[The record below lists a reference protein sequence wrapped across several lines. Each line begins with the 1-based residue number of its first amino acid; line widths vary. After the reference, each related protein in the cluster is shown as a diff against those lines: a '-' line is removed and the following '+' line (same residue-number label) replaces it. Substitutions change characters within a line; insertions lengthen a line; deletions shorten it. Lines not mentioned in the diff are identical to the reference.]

1 MNIKD
6 PVKAIRK
13 FCGDGELGDTCTDIR
28 DYLLKSIDETD
39 SGLLDAVLPRYED
52 DTIVFMHTDGA
63 PYLST
68 VLKWGH
74 IELSIDLSHLGS
86 TYTCVTL
93 ELPPFT
99 NQVDSEI
106 SQLCLENNVKGMYCT
121 ELTSEVHNYL
131 NSLYTSGYVNLRDL
145 LLGMHFQDYFRQL
158 YFSVD
163 IFVVHSEEP
172 RTIRHFFVPE
182 YATLFASGIE
192 LCLQY
197 SFSRSACSGFME
209 YYQEKIN
216 AYYPHTIWD
225 LWSFLYVSRA
235 LNAILQEKHH
245 INAQEEVTEYVD
257 ADFIE
262 IGTSNFNTI
271 TQLVDDADHLVG
283 FAVEPSAHYL
293 RSLPDRQGVTK
304 VNCAIVPS
312 SSAPTGSVEKR
323 EDFEKDQQVGFYYIP
338 EHVIRE
344 KDLGHFLMG
353 CNSIGGYHP
362 MHTSLGY
369 EMYVQIEKVYAY
381 TIEQFL
387 RMHRIRKIRLLK
399 IDAEG
404 YDVII
409 MEELYLYLVAKDDK
423 ILYPQRIVF
432 ESNSLS
438 PKVDGL
444 IVRFV
449 ALGYTLVMSNDDT
462 ILEI

>member
-1 MNIKD
+1 
-6 PVKAIRK
+6 
-13 FCGDGELGDTCTDIR
+13 
-28 DYLLKSIDETD
+28 
-39 SGLLDAVLPRYED
+39 
-52 DTIVFMHTDGA
+52 
-63 PYLST
+63 
-68 VLKWGH
+68 
-74 IELSIDLSHLGS
+74 
-86 TYTCVTL
+86 
-93 ELPPFT
+93 
-99 NQVDSEI
+99 
-106 SQLCLENNVKGMYCT
+106 
-121 ELTSEVHNYL
+121 
-131 NSLYTSGYVNLRDL
+131 VNLRDL

-158 YFSVD
+158 YFAVD
-163 IFVVHSEEP
+163 VLAVHLDEP

-182 YATLFASGIE
+182 FTTLFASGIE

-197 SFSRSACSGFME
+197 SFSRSVCSGFME
-209 YYQEKIN
+209 YYQEQIN
-216 AYYPHTIWD
+216 AYYSYTIWD

-235 LNAILQEKHH
+235 LNAILLEKHPS
-245 INAQEEVTEYVD
+245 NALEEDNDYVD

-312 SSAPTGSVEKR
+312 SSTPTGSVELNVDVDK
-323 EDFEKDQQVGFYYIP
+323 EQQVDLYYIP
-338 EHVIRE
+338 EYLIRE
-344 KDLGHFLMG
+344 GGLGHFLMG

-369 EMYVQIEKVYAY
+369 ERYVQIEKVYAY

-409 MEELYLYLVAKDDK
+409 MEELYKYLVAKNDK
-423 ILYPQRIVF
+423 TLCPQRIVF

-438 PKVDGL
+438 PNIDGL
-444 IVRFV
+444 IVKYV